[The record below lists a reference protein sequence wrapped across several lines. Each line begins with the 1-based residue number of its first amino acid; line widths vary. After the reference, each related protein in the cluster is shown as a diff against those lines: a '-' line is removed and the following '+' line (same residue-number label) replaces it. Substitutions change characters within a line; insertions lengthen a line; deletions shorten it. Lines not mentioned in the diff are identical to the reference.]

1 MSTDV
6 ALSDQM
12 KKAQVMADSSL
23 LPESYRKQPA
33 NLLWAMELADALDVS
48 LAQAITGITVI
59 QGKPTMSAEMMRAL
73 VLRAGHRFTVTDMT
87 DQSVTVTVARREWP
101 DDVQQFT
108 FSMADAQHAG
118 LAKSATYQ
126 KHPKAMLLARATSM
140 ACRAVFPD
148 VVSGMGYTPDEIGH
162 DDPARR
168 VDTSRLTPKT
178 TPKVVAERV
187 ETAPEP
193 TENAPETVLID
204 AETGEILPE
213 SDAESA
219 PDVSSD
225 DSFALEIVDEPA
237 KNAPE
242 TVTETPLTATQS
254 GLITALIKTLGFG
267 KTEGLAFYSATVGR
281 PITATRD
288 LTRDEADVVIAA
300 LQDLRGSDDG

>member
-1 MSTDV
+1 MSTEI

-12 KKAQVMADSSL
+12 KKAEVMAGSSL

-33 NLLWAMELADALDVS
+33 NLLWAMEMADALDVS

-87 DQSVTVTVARREWP
+87 DKSVTVTVARKEWP

-108 FSMADAQHAG
+108 FTMADAQHAG

-162 DDPARR
+162 DTPPART
-168 VDTSRLTPKT
+168 VDTSRLTPKRSHSVT
-178 TPKVVAERV
+178 V
-187 ETAPEP
+187 EQVGAVQFD
-193 TENAPETVLID
+193 TETGETLPVD
-204 AETGEILPE
+204 TETGEIL
-213 SDAESA
+213 DAEVL
-219 PDVSSD
+219 DI
-225 DSFALEIVDEPA
+225 E
-237 KNAPE
+237 PE
-242 TVTETPLTATQS
+242 TLIPEPETEVSGHESGPETPLTADQS
-254 GLITALIKTLGFG
+254 HRITVAVKALELG
-267 KTEGLAFYSATVGR
+267 KIDGLALYSEVCGR
-281 PITATRD
+281 PIKATRD
-288 LTRDEADVVIAA
+288 LTRTEAGLVLAH
-300 LQDLRGSDDG
+300 LETLTDGDG